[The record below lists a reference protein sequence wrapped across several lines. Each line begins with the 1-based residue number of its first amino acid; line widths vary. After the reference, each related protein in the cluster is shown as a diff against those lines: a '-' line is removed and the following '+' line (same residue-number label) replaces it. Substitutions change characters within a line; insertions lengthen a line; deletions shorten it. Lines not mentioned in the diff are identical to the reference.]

1 MILPIKVLA
10 SLWAMLTALGRSERI
25 GSLWGV
31 GEGRE
36 SFCLLA
42 PSTIALESP
51 IHMQVCFPEVF
62 PL

>member
-1 MILPIKVLA
+1 MGNVDSTWRLRKNWI
-10 SLWAMLTALGRSERI
+10 
-25 GSLWGV
+25 LWGV

-51 IHMQVCFPEVF
+51 IHMQVCFPVVF
-62 PL
+62 PF